1 MVVLSHFKGHLM
13 GGFGGALK
21 NLSIGCASTN
31 GKAYIH
37 TAGKVRALQADT
49 WAPGNLAGVDE
60 FKDAM
65 AEAAGAV
72 VNHFDGQNHI
82 Y

>member
-21 NLSIGCASTN
+21 NMSIGIASSR

-37 TAGKVRALQADT
+37 GAGN
-49 WAPGNLAGVDE
+49 PDE
-60 FKDAM
+60 
-65 AEAAGAV
+65 
-72 VNHFDGQNHI
+72 I
-82 Y
+82 